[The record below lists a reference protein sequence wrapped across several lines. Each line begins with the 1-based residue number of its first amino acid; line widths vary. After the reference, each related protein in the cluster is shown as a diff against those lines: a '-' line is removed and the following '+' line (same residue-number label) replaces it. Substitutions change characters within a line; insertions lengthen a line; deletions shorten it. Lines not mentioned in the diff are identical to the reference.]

1 MYIYKKMNA
10 PAKKPLSKMMKARQ
24 NKEIENNLANHI
36 EVGNKIIIKKIFDEL
51 LNDEVYTDMI
61 NKYMEGKG
69 KEMCGFSHI
78 STHHKLSQSIISNE
92 KMEKYY
98 ELYKI
103 YETEQ
108 IRAEKIEPIQKI
120 KKENAPNIINN
131 KKEIVPSVVVDEII
145 CEKKLSYLQNKY
157 TLDMFR
163 EHSELVK
170 KIPIKDLKVC
180 YNNMLKFVEYKLE
193 QIRDEKPLEATY
205 KYSKNRKDGR
215 MFGINSIQGVNG
227 FVRNF
232 LLDDNEFKDL
242 DIINA
247 HPVFALNICKEHDI
261 ACPYLS
267 DYVNNR
273 SKILED
279 IMEVEDITKGEAKE
293 KVLIMMNSH
302 NKKIP
307 TKYKWLKG
315 FKNEMYEI
323 RENLIKIDD
332 FQYIL
337 KYIDEE
343 DANNLEGKFFNHILC
358 IEENKV
364 LQLLIKKCEKMN
376 LKIFSLMFDGLVLY
390 NDENFKKTEDNF
402 FTTRGY
408 DGDDLLNHFS
418 EFIAK
423 NTIHKNIKF
432 SYKKIESPIIMP
444 DDYEAEKKEKKTQY
458 EKIKADFEEKNCKVD
473 INFYCDGNQY
483 SITDFRTKY
492 MNFYAD
498 YFQVDKFSS
507 ISFIDKWLKDADART
522 YDKVG
527 IFVDESKC
535 PNNVYNL
542 WENWE
547 ILNYAESEE
556 YNLIVDDYEYNKKGL
571 EYFLNHINL
580 LVNYNEELY
589 IFVVI
594 WLAQMF
600 QYTETKTME
609 LIFVSQEG
617 SGKGLFLHF
626 LKTIMGN
633 KKVFETTNPQR
644 DIFGNFNPLMKD
656 SVLVVFNEA
665 NKSNFYNANDM
676 KKALITDKTLIINA
690 KGKDS
695 IEVNSN
701 HRFITFTNNA
711 DPSSKNKRR
720 DLFIRCSDDKVGDKT
735 YFEEGFKYA
744 EDKNVCLFIYE
755 YLMGLTINK
764 TITQFDIPKSEYDEA
779 ITAEQRNIVLLFLE
793 DLCSEYID
801 IDNTYIERKD
811 NIDIYKDFIRF
822 KNSIHNN
829 YDMSPIAFHMKISFY
844 KFKSITKGNKDNKK
858 FYMINH
864 KELMKELQTKS

>member
-1 MYIYKKMNA
+1 MNA
-10 PAKKPLSKMMKARQ
+10 LTYELDHLQHLIP
-24 NKEIENNLANHI
+24 
-36 EVGNKIIIKKIFDEL
+36 IIKNVPDVI
-51 LNDEVYTDMI
+51 M
-61 NKYMEGKG
+61 
-69 KEMCGFSHI
+69 
-78 STHHKLSQSIISNE
+78 
-92 KMEKYY
+92 
-98 ELYKI
+98 
-103 YETEQ
+103 
-108 IRAEKIEPIQKI
+108 
-120 KKENAPNIINN
+120 KENALNHNSI
-131 KKEIVPSVVVDEII
+131 EVYETI

-180 YNNMLKFVEYKLE
+180 YNNMLKYVEYKLE
-193 QIRDEKPLEATY
+193 RIRDEIGEKHQTTTTY

-215 MFGINSIQGVNG
+215 MFGINSIQGING

-232 LLDDNEFKDL
+232 LLNDNEFKDV

-247 HPVFALNICKEHDI
+247 HPTFLLNICKTHDI

-279 IMEVEDITKGEAKE
+279 IMECEDITKGEAKE
-293 KVLIMMNSH
+293 KILIMMNSH

-315 FKNEMYEI
+315 FKNEMYDI
-323 RENLIKIDD
+323 REALIKIED

-343 DANNLEGKFFNHILC
+343 DANNLEGKFLNHILC
-358 IEENKV
+358 IEENKI
-364 LQLLIKKCEKMN
+364 LQILIHYCEKIN
-376 LKIFSLMFDGLVLY
+376 IKIFALMFDGLILY
-390 NDENFKKTEDNF
+390 NDDNLKIF
-402 FTTRGY
+402 L
-408 DGDDLLNHFS
+408 DDLLTDFHLQV
-418 EFIAK
+418 AK
-423 NTIHKNIKF
+423 YTIHKNIKF
-432 SYKKIESPIIMP
+432 SFKPIESPIIMP
-444 DDYEAEKKEKKTQY
+444 VDYEAEKIEKKTDY
-458 EKIKADFEEKNCKVD
+458 EKIKEEFEKENCKVD
-473 INFYCDGNQY
+473 INFYCNGNQY
-483 SITDFRTKY
+483 SKNDFITKY

-498 YFQVDKFSS
+498 YFQVDKFTY
-507 ISFIDKWLKDADART
+507 ISFIDKWLKDANART

-527 IFVDESKC
+527 IYVDESKC
-535 PNNVYNL
+535 PKNVLNL
-542 WENWE
+542 WDKWE
-547 ILNYAESEE
+547 ILKHEKT
-556 YNLIVDDYEYNKKGL
+556 DDDDDYNKKGL
-571 EYFLNHINL
+571 EFFLNHIKV

-589 IFVVI
+589 EFVLM
-594 WLAQMF
+594 WLGQMF
-600 QYTETKTME
+600 QYTEIKTIE
-609 LIFVSQEG
+609 LIFVSMEG

-720 DLFIRCSDDKVGDKT
+720 DLFIRCSDDKIGNKE
-735 YFEEGFKYA
+735 YFNEGFKYA
-744 EDKNVCLFIYE
+744 DDKNVCLYIYE
-755 YLMGLTINK
+755 YLMINK
-764 TITQFDIPKSEYDEA
+764 VNRTITQFDIPKSEYDEA

-793 DLCSEYID
+793 DLCSEYMD
-801 IDNTYIERKD
+801 IDNTYTEEKENNDMYR
-811 NIDIYKDFIRF
+811 DFIRF

-844 KFKSITKGNKDNKK
+844 KFKSIIKNRDVNKR
-858 FYMINH
+858 FYTIKY
-864 KELMKELQTKS
+864 KELIEELKTKS

>member
-1 MYIYKKMNA
+1 MN
-10 PAKKPLSKMMKARQ
+10 
-24 NKEIENNLANHI
+24 
-36 EVGNKIIIKKIFDEL
+36 
-51 LNDEVYTDMI
+51 T
-61 NKYMEGKG
+61 
-69 KEMCGFSHI
+69 
-78 STHHKLSQSIISNE
+78 
-92 KMEKYY
+92 
-98 ELYKI
+98 
-103 YETEQ
+103 
-108 IRAEKIEPIQKI
+108 
-120 KKENAPNIINN
+120 
-131 KKEIVPSVVVDEII
+131 PSVVVDEMI

-180 YNNMLKFVEYKLE
+180 YNNMLKFVELKLE
-193 QIRDEKPLEATY
+193 QIRDEKPLEAIY

-232 LLDDNEFKDL
+232 LLDDNKFKDV
-242 DIINA
+242 DVINA
-247 HPVFALNICKEHDI
+247 HPTFLLNICKEHDI

-279 IMEVEDITKGEAKE
+279 IMEAEDITKGEAKE

-323 RENLIKIDD
+323 RKNLIKIDD
-332 FQYIL
+332 FQHIL

-343 DANNLEGKFFNHILC
+343 DANNLEGKFLNHILC

-364 LQLLIKKCEKMN
+364 LQILIKECEKLK
-376 LKIFSLMFDGLVLY
+376 LKIFALMFDGLVLY
-390 NDENFKKTEDNF
+390 NDENFKMV
-402 FTTRGY
+402 
-408 DGDDLLNHFS
+408 DGLLEYFS
-418 EFIAK
+418 EIVAK
-423 NTIHKNIKF
+423 YTIHKNIKF
-432 SYKKIESPIIMP
+432 SFKTIESPIIMP
-444 DDYEAEKKEKKTQY
+444 DDYEADKIIKKTNY
-458 EKIKADFEEKNCKVD
+458 EAIKADFEENNCKVD
-473 INFYCDGNQY
+473 INFYCNGNQY
-483 SITDFRTKY
+483 SLTDFRTKY

-498 YFQVDKFSS
+498 YFQVDKFTY
-507 ISFIDKWLKDADART
+507 ISFIDKWLKDTDART

-527 IFVDESKC
+527 IYVNECDC
-535 PNNVYNL
+535 PKNVYNL
-542 WENWE
+542 WEKWE
-547 ILNYAESEE
+547 ILKHEEIDDDNE
-556 YNLIVDDYEYNKKGL
+556 YNIKGL
-571 EYFLNHINL
+571 EYFLNHIRV
-580 LVNYNEELY
+580 LVNYDEELY

-633 KKVFETTNPQR
+633 KKVFETTKPQR

-676 KKALITDKTLIINA
+676 KKALITDKSLIINA

-720 DLFIRCSDDKVGDKT
+720 DLFIRCSDDKVGNKT

-744 EDKNVCLFIYE
+744 EDKNICLYIYK
-755 YLMGLTINK
+755 YLMSLTIKK
-764 TITQFDIPKSEYDEA
+764 TITQFDIPKSDYDEA
-779 ITAEQRNIVLLFLE
+779 ITTEQKNIVLLFLE
-793 DLCSEYID
+793 HLCNEYID
-801 IDNTYIERKD
+801 IDNTNIEEID
-811 NIDIYKDFIRF
+811 NNDMYKDFIRF
-822 KNSIHNN
+822 KNSIFYN
-829 YDMSPIAFHMKISFY
+829 YDMPPIAFHMKISFY
-844 KFKSITKGNKDNKK
+844 KFYSITKGSDGRHR
-858 FYMINH
+858 FYSIQV
-864 KELMKELQTKS
+864 KELRDELKLKS

>member
-1 MYIYKKMNA
+1 MKM
-10 PAKKPLSKMMKARQ
+10 
-24 NKEIENNLANHI
+24 
-36 EVGNKIIIKKIFDEL
+36 
-51 LNDEVYTDMI
+51 
-61 NKYMEGKG
+61 
-69 KEMCGFSHI
+69 
-78 STHHKLSQSIISNE
+78 
-92 KMEKYY
+92 
-98 ELYKI
+98 
-103 YETEQ
+103 
-108 IRAEKIEPIQKI
+108 
-120 KKENAPNIINN
+120 
-131 KKEIVPSVVVDEII
+131 EIVPSVVVDEII

-205 KYSKNRKDGR
+205 RYSKNRKDGR

-232 LLDDNEFKDL
+232 LLDDNEFKDV
-242 DIINA
+242 DVINA
-247 HPVFALNICKEHDI
+247 HPTILLNICKEHDI

-279 IMEVEDITKGEAKE
+279 IMECEDITKGEAKE

-343 DANNLEGKFFNHILC
+343 DANNLEGKFLNHILC
-358 IEENKV
+358 IEENKI
-364 LQLLIKKCEKMN
+364 LQILINKCEKLN
-376 LKIFSLMFDGLVLY
+376 LKIFALMFDGLVLY
-390 NDENFKKTEDNF
+390 NDDNFKE
-402 FTTRGY
+402 Y
-408 DGDDLLNHFS
+408 EDLLEYFS
-418 EFIAK
+418 ELVAK

-432 SYKKIESPIIMP
+432 SFKTIESPIIMP

-458 EKIKADFEEKNCKVD
+458 EKIREDFEKENCKVD
-473 INFYCDGNQY
+473 VNFYCNGNQY
-483 SITDFRTKY
+483 NKTDFITKY

-498 YFQVDKFSS
+498 YFQVDKYTS
-507 ISFIDKWLKDADART
+507 ISFIDKWLKDANART

-527 IFVDESKC
+527 IYVDDSKC
-535 PNNVYNL
+535 PKNVLNL
-542 WENWE
+542 WEKWE
-547 ILNYAESEE
+547 ILKHEE
-556 YNLIVDDYEYNKKGL
+556 IDDDYEYNKKGL

-600 QYTETKTME
+600 QYTETKTIE

-644 DIFGNFNPLMKD
+644 DVFGNFNPLMKD

-676 KKALITDKTLIINA
+676 KKALITDKTIIIND
-690 KGKDS
+690 KNKSS

-720 DLFIRCSDDKVGDKT
+720 DLFIRCSDDKVGNKP

-744 EDKNVCLFIYE
+744 ENKNVCLFIYK

-779 ITAEQRNIVLLFLE
+779 ISAEQRNIVLLFLE
-793 DLCSEYID
+793 DICSEYID
-801 IDNTYIERKD
+801 IDNTCTEEKD
-811 NIDIYKDFIRF
+811 NNEMYKDFLRF

-844 KFKSITKGNKDNKK
+844 KFKSITKGNKGNKR
-858 FYMINH
+858 FYTINH
-864 KELMKELQTKS
+864 KELFEELKTKS

>member
-1 MYIYKKMNA
+1 MKM
-10 PAKKPLSKMMKARQ
+10 
-24 NKEIENNLANHI
+24 
-36 EVGNKIIIKKIFDEL
+36 
-51 LNDEVYTDMI
+51 
-61 NKYMEGKG
+61 
-69 KEMCGFSHI
+69 
-78 STHHKLSQSIISNE
+78 
-92 KMEKYY
+92 
-98 ELYKI
+98 
-103 YETEQ
+103 
-108 IRAEKIEPIQKI
+108 
-120 KKENAPNIINN
+120 
-131 KKEIVPSVVVDEII
+131 EIVPSVVVDEII

-232 LLDDNEFKDL
+232 LLDDNEFKDV
-242 DIINA
+242 DAVNA
-247 HPVFALNICKEHDI
+247 HPTCLLNICKQHDI

-279 IMEVEDITKGEAKE
+279 IMECEDITKGEAKE
-293 KVLIMMNSH
+293 KILVMMNSH

-315 FKNEMYEI
+315 FKNEMYDI
-323 RENLIKIDD
+323 REALIKIDD

-337 KYIDEE
+337 KYIDDE
-343 DANNLEGKFFNHILC
+343 DANNLEGKFLNHILC
-358 IEENKV
+358 IEENKI
-364 LQLLIKKCEKMN
+364 LQILIHYCEKLN
-376 LKIFSLMFDGLVLY
+376 IKIFALMFDGLILY
-390 NDENFKKTEDNF
+390 NDDNVKMDLEGLLTNFH
-402 FTTRGY
+402 
-408 DGDDLLNHFS
+408 LQV
-418 EFIAK
+418 AK
-423 NTIHKNIKF
+423 YTIHKNIKF
-432 SYKKIESPIIMP
+432 SYKPIESPIIMP
-444 DDYEAEKKEKKTQY
+444 VDYEAEKIEKKTQY
-458 EKIKADFEEKNCKVD
+458 EKIKEDFEKENCKVD
-473 INFYCDGNQY
+473 INFYCNGNQY
-483 SITDFRTKY
+483 SKNDFITKY

-498 YFQVDKFSS
+498 YFQVDKFTYV
-507 ISFIDKWLKDADART
+507 SFIDKWLKDANART

-527 IFVDESKC
+527 IYVDESKC
-535 PNNVYNL
+535 PKNVLNL
-542 WENWE
+542 WDKWE
-547 ILNYAESEE
+547 ILKHEK
-556 YNLIVDDYEYNKKGL
+556 IDDDDDYNKKGL
-571 EYFLNHINL
+571 EYFLNHIKV

-589 IFVVI
+589 EFVVM
-594 WLAQMF
+594 WLGQMF
-600 QYTETKTME
+600 QYTETKTIE
-609 LIFVSQEG
+609 LIFVSMEG

-644 DIFGNFNPLMKD
+644 DVFGNFNPLMKD

-676 KKALITDKTLIINA
+676 KKALITDKTIIINA

-720 DLFIRCSDDKVGDKT
+720 DLFIRCSDDKIGNKE
-735 YFEEGFKYA
+735 YFNEGFKYA
-744 EDKNVCLFIYE
+744 DDKNVCLYIYE
-755 YLMGLTINK
+755 YLMMNK
-764 TITQFDIPKSEYDEA
+764 VNRTITQFDIPKSEYDEA

-793 DLCSEYID
+793 DLCSEFID
-801 IDNTYIERKD
+801 IDNTYIEEKD
-811 NIDIYKDFIRF
+811 NNEIYKDFLRF
-822 KNSIHNN
+822 KNSIHSN

-844 KFKSITKGNKDNKK
+844 KFKSIIKNRDVNKR
-858 FYMINH
+858 FYTIKY
-864 KELMKELQTKS
+864 KELIEELKTKS

>member
-1 MYIYKKMNA
+1 M
-10 PAKKPLSKMMKARQ
+10 
-24 NKEIENNLANHI
+24 
-36 EVGNKIIIKKIFDEL
+36 
-51 LNDEVYTDMI
+51 
-61 NKYMEGKG
+61 
-69 KEMCGFSHI
+69 
-78 STHHKLSQSIISNE
+78 
-92 KMEKYY
+92 
-98 ELYKI
+98 
-103 YETEQ
+103 
-108 IRAEKIEPIQKI
+108 
-120 KKENAPNIINN
+120 

-205 KYSKNRKDGR
+205 RYSKNRKDGR

-232 LLDDNEFKDL
+232 LLDDNEFKDV

-247 HPVFALNICKEHDI
+247 HPTILLNVCKEHDI

-279 IMEVEDITKGEAKE
+279 IMEAEDITKGEAKE

-332 FQYIL
+332 FQHIL

-343 DANNLEGKFFNHILC
+343 DANNLEGKFLNHILC
-358 IEENKV
+358 IEENKI
-364 LQLLIKKCEKMN
+364 LQILINKCEKLN
-376 LKIFSLMFDGLVLY
+376 LKIFALMFDGLVLY
-390 NDENFKKTEDNF
+390 NDDNFKE
-402 FTTRGY
+402 Y
-408 DGDDLLNHFS
+408 EDLLEYFS
-418 EFIAK
+418 ELVAK

-432 SYKKIESPIIMP
+432 SFKTIESPIIMP

-458 EKIKADFEEKNCKVD
+458 EKIREDFEKENCKVD
-473 INFYCDGNQY
+473 VNFYCNGNQY
-483 SITDFRTKY
+483 NKTDFITKY

-507 ISFIDKWLKDADART
+507 ISFIDKWLKDANART

-527 IFVDESKC
+527 IYVDESKC
-535 PNNVYNL
+535 PKNVLNL
-542 WENWE
+542 WEKWDILKHEE
-547 ILNYAESEE
+547 I
-556 YNLIVDDYEYNKKGL
+556 DDDNEDNIKGL

-600 QYTETKTME
+600 QYTEIKTME
-609 LIFVSQEG
+609 LIFVSVEG
-617 SGKGLFLHF
+617 AGKGLFLHF

-744 EDKNVCLFIYE
+744 ENKNVCLFIYK

-779 ITAEQRNIVLLFLE
+779 ITAEQKNIVLLFLE

-801 IDNTYIERKD
+801 IDNTYIEEKD
-811 NIDIYKDFIRF
+811 NNEIYKDFIRF

-844 KFKSITKGNKDNKK
+844 KFKSIIKGNKGNKR
-858 FYMINH
+858 FYTINH
-864 KELMKELQTKS
+864 KELIEELKTKS

>member
-1 MYIYKKMNA
+1 MTI
-10 PAKKPLSKMMKARQ
+10 L
-24 NKEIENNLANHI
+24 IEKYGEMLLAEQTPKTTLKNEQSDAVFKI
-36 EVGNKIIIKKIFDEL
+36 EYGDQ
-51 LNDEVYTDMI
+51 LNDVVDR
-61 NKYMEGKG
+61 
-69 KEMCGFSHI
+69 I
-78 STHHKLSQSIISNE
+78 SSILKNFG
-92 KMEKYY
+92 
-98 ELYKI
+98 L
-103 YETEQ
+103 
-108 IRAEKIEPIQKI
+108 
-120 KKENAPNIINN
+120 NII
-131 KKEIVPSVVVDEII
+131 EMGGGDG
-145 CEKKLSYLQNKY
+145 
-157 TLDMFR
+157 
-163 EHSELVK
+163 
-170 KIPIKDLKVC
+170 
-180 YNNMLKFVEYKLE
+180 FVEYKLE

-205 KYSKNRKDGR
+205 RYSKNRKDGR

-232 LLDDNEFKDL
+232 LLDDNKFKDV
-242 DIINA
+242 DVINA
-247 HPVFALNICKEHDI
+247 HPTILLNICKTHDL

-279 IMEVEDITKGEAKE
+279 IMEAEDITKGEAKE

-332 FQYIL
+332 FQHIL

-343 DANNLEGKFFNHILC
+343 DANNLEGKFLNHILC

-364 LQLLIKKCEKMN
+364 LQILIKECEKLN
-376 LKIFSLMFDGLVLY
+376 LKIFALMFDGLVLY
-390 NDENFKKTEDNF
+390 NDDDFDEDI
-402 FTTRGY
+402 
-408 DGDDLLNHFS
+408 LEHFS
-418 EFIAK
+418 ELVAK

-432 SYKKIESPIIMP
+432 SFKTIESPIIMP
-444 DDYEAEKKEKKTQY
+444 NDYEAEKKEKKTQY
-458 EKIKADFEEKNCKVD
+458 EKIREDFEKENCKVD
-473 INFYCDGNQY
+473 VNFYCNGNQY
-483 SITDFRTKY
+483 NKTDFITKY

-507 ISFIDKWLKDADART
+507 ISFIDKWLKDANART

-527 IFVDESKC
+527 IYVDESKC
-535 PNNVYNL
+535 PKNVLNL
-542 WENWE
+542 WEKWE
-547 ILNYAESEE
+547 ILKHEE
-556 YNLIVDDYEYNKKGL
+556 IDDDYEYNKKGL

-600 QYTETKTME
+600 QYTEIKTME
-609 LIFVSQEG
+609 LIFVSVEG
-617 SGKGLFLHF
+617 AGKGLFLHF

-644 DIFGNFNPLMKD
+644 DVFGNFNPLMKD

-676 KKALITDKTLIINA
+676 KKALITDKTIIIND
-690 KGKDS
+690 KNKSG

-744 EDKNVCLFIYE
+744 DDKNVCLFIYK
-755 YLMGLTINK
+755 YLMSLTINK

-779 ITAEQRNIVLLFLE
+779 ISAEQRNIVLLFLE
-793 DLCSEYID
+793 DICSEYID
-801 IDNTYIERKD
+801 IDNTYIEEKD
-811 NIDIYKDFIRF
+811 NNEIYKDFLRF

-844 KFKSITKGNKDNKK
+844 KFKSITKGNNGNKR
-858 FYMINH
+858 FYTINH
-864 KELMKELQTKS
+864 KELIKELKTKS

>member
-1 MYIYKKMNA
+1 MNA
-10 PAKKPLSKMMKARQ
+10 SAQKPLSKPMKARQ
-24 NKEIENNLANHI
+24 DKEILNNLANHI
-36 EVGNKIIIKKIFDEL
+36 EVGNKNIIKKIFDEL
-51 LNDEVYTDMI
+51 LNYEVYADMI
-61 NKYMEGKG
+61 NKYMEGNG
-69 KEMCGFSHI
+69 KEVCGFSLLSIHQR
-78 STHHKLSQSIISNE
+78 LSQSIISNE

-103 YETEQ
+103 YETDQ
-108 IRAEKIEPIQKI
+108 IRAEKIEPIQII
-120 KKENAPNIINN
+120 KKENAP
-131 KKEIVPSVVVDEII
+131 SVVVNEII

-232 LLDDNEFKDL
+232 LLDDNEFKDV

-247 HPVFALNICKEHDI
+247 HPTFLLNICKEHDI

-267 DYVNNR
+267 DYINNR

-279 IMEVEDITKGEAKE
+279 IMEVEEITKGEAKE
-293 KVLIMMNSH
+293 KILIMMNSH

-332 FQYIL
+332 FQYVL

-343 DANNLEGKFFNHILC
+343 DANNLEGKFLNHILC

-364 LQLLIKKCEKMN
+364 LQILITKCKTLN
-376 LKIFSLMFDGLVLY
+376 LKIFALMFDGLVLY
-390 NDENFKKTEDNF
+390 NDDNLKAEK
-402 FTTRGY
+402 
-408 DGDDLLNHFS
+408 DLLEYFS
-418 EFIAK
+418 ELVAK
-423 NTIHKNIKF
+423 YTIHKNIKF

-444 DDYEAEKKEKKTQY
+444 DDYVAEKKEKKTQY
-458 EKIKADFEEKNCKVD
+458 EKIKEDFEKENCKVD
-473 INFYCDGNQY
+473 VNFYCNGNQY
-483 SITDFRTKY
+483 NKTDFITKY

-498 YFQVDKFSS
+498 YFQVDKYTS
-507 ISFIDKWLKDADART
+507 ISFIDKWLKDANART

-527 IFVDESKC
+527 IYVDDSKC
-535 PNNVYNL
+535 PKNVYNL
-542 WENWE
+542 WEKWE
-547 ILNYAESEE
+547 ILNHENIDDDNE
-556 YNLIVDDYEYNKKGL
+556 YNIKGL
-571 EYFLNHINL
+571 EYFLNHIRV

-600 QYTETKTME
+600 QYTEIKTME
-609 LIFVSQEG
+609 LIFVSVEG
-617 SGKGLFLHF
+617 AGKGLFLQF

-744 EDKNVCLFIYE
+744 EDKNVCLFIYK

-779 ITAEQRNIVLLFLE
+779 ISAEQRNIVLLFLE
-793 DLCSEYID
+793 DICSEYID
-801 IDNTYIERKD
+801 IDNTYIEEKD
-811 NIDIYKDFIRF
+811 NNEMYKDFIRF

-844 KFKSITKGNKDNKK
+844 KFKSIIKGNKGNKR
-858 FYMINH
+858 FYTINH
-864 KELMKELQTKS
+864 KELIEELKTKS

>member
-1 MYIYKKMNA
+1 M
-10 PAKKPLSKMMKARQ
+10 
-24 NKEIENNLANHI
+24 
-36 EVGNKIIIKKIFDEL
+36 
-51 LNDEVYTDMI
+51 
-61 NKYMEGKG
+61 
-69 KEMCGFSHI
+69 
-78 STHHKLSQSIISNE
+78 
-92 KMEKYY
+92 KME
-98 ELYKI
+98 
-103 YETEQ
+103 
-108 IRAEKIEPIQKI
+108 
-120 KKENAPNIINN
+120 II
-131 KKEIVPSVVVDEII
+131 PSVVVDEII

-205 KYSKNRKDGR
+205 RYSKNRKDGR

-232 LLDDNEFKDL
+232 LLDDNEFKDV
-242 DIINA
+242 DVINA
-247 HPVFALNICKEHDI
+247 HPTILLNVCKEHDL

-279 IMEVEDITKGEAKE
+279 IMEAEDITKGEAKE

-332 FQYIL
+332 FQHIL

-343 DANNLEGKFFNHILC
+343 DANNLEGKFLNHILC
-358 IEENKV
+358 IEENKI
-364 LQLLIKKCEKMN
+364 LQILITKCKTLN
-376 LKIFSLMFDGLVLY
+376 LKIFALMFDGLVLY
-390 NDENFKKTEDNF
+390 NDDNLKAEK
-402 FTTRGY
+402 
-408 DGDDLLNHFS
+408 DLLEYFS
-418 EFIAK
+418 ELVAK
-423 NTIHKNIKF
+423 YTIHKNIKF
-432 SYKKIESPIIMP
+432 SFKTIESPIIMP

-458 EKIKADFEEKNCKVD
+458 EKIREDFEKENCKVD
-473 INFYCDGNQY
+473 VNFYCNGNQY
-483 SITDFRTKY
+483 NKTDFITKY

-507 ISFIDKWLKDADART
+507 ISFIDKWLKDANART

-527 IFVDESKC
+527 IYVDNSKC
-535 PNNVYNL
+535 PKNVLNL
-542 WENWE
+542 WEKWE
-547 ILNYAESEE
+547 ILKHEE
-556 YNLIVDDYEYNKKGL
+556 IDDDNEDNIKGL

-600 QYTETKTME
+600 QYTEIKTME
-609 LIFVSQEG
+609 LIFVSVEG
-617 SGKGLFLHF
+617 AGKGLFLHF

-744 EDKNVCLFIYE
+744 EDKNVCLFIYK

-779 ITAEQRNIVLLFLE
+779 ITAEQKNIVLLFLE

-801 IDNTYIERKD
+801 IDNTYIEEKD
-811 NIDIYKDFIRF
+811 NNDIYKDFIRF

-844 KFKSITKGNKDNKK
+844 KFKSITKENKGNKR
-858 FYMINH
+858 FYTINH
-864 KELMKELQTKS
+864 KELIEELKTKS

>member
-1 MYIYKKMNA
+1 MNA
-10 PAKKPLSKMMKARQ
+10 
-24 NKEIENNLANHI
+24 
-36 EVGNKIIIKKIFDEL
+36 
-51 LNDEVYTDMI
+51 
-61 NKYMEGKG
+61 
-69 KEMCGFSHI
+69 
-78 STHHKLSQSIISNE
+78 
-92 KMEKYY
+92 
-98 ELYKI
+98 
-103 YETEQ
+103 
-108 IRAEKIEPIQKI
+108 
-120 KKENAPNIINN
+120 
-131 KKEIVPSVVVDEII
+131 PSVVVNEII
-145 CEKKLSYLQNKY
+145 CVKKLSYLQNKY

-180 YNNMLKFVEYKLE
+180 YNNMLKFVELKLE

-205 KYSKNRKDGR
+205 KYSKNRTDGR

-232 LLDDNEFKDL
+232 LLDDNEFKDV
-242 DIINA
+242 DVINA
-247 HPVFALNICKEHDI
+247 HPTILLNICKEHDI

-279 IMEVEDITKGEAKE
+279 IMEAENITKGEAKE

-332 FQYIL
+332 FQHIL

-343 DANNLEGKFFNHILC
+343 DANNLEGKFLNHILC

-364 LQLLIKKCEKMN
+364 LQILIKECEKMN
-376 LKIFSLMFDGLVLY
+376 LKIFALMFDGLVLY
-390 NDENFKKTEDNF
+390 NDENFKKVE
-402 FTTRGY
+402 G
-408 DGDDLLNHFS
+408 LLEYFS
-418 EFIAK
+418 EIVAK
-423 NTIHKNIKF
+423 YTIHKNIKF
-432 SYKKIESPIIMP
+432 SYKKIESPITMP
-444 DDYEAEKKEKKTQY
+444 DDYEAEEIMKKTKY
-458 EKIKADFEEKNCKVD
+458 EAIKEDFEENNCKVD
-473 INFYCDGNQY
+473 INFYCNGNQY
-483 SITDFRTKY
+483 SLTDFRTKY

-498 YFQVDKFSS
+498 YFQVDKFTY
-507 ISFIDKWLKDADART
+507 ISFIDKWLKDPDART
-522 YDKVG
+522 YEKVG
-527 IFVDESKC
+527 IYVDESKC
-535 PNNVYNL
+535 PKNVYNL
-542 WENWE
+542 WEKWE
-547 ILNYAESEE
+547 ILNYAESLS
-556 YNLIVDDYEYNKKGL
+556 YAIIDNDDEYNKKGL

-617 SGKGLFLHF
+617 AGKGLFLQF

-720 DLFIRCSDDKVGDKT
+720 DLFIRCSDDKIGNKL

-744 EDKNVCLFIYE
+744 ENKNVCYYIYK

-779 ITAEQRNIVLLFLE
+779 ITAEQKNIVLLFLE

-801 IDNTYIERKD
+801 IDNTYIEEKD
-811 NIDIYKDFIRF
+811 NNDIYRDFIRF
-822 KNSIHNN
+822 KNSIHSN
-829 YDMSPIAFHMKISFY
+829 YDMTPIAFHMKVSFY
-844 KFKSITKGNKDNKK
+844 KFKSITKGHKGNKR
-858 FYMINH
+858 FYTINH
-864 KELMKELQTKS
+864 KELIEELKTKS